1 MILSFNLSLFY
12 SSFFP
17 SLQPSA
23 FCAGQP
29 TLHRPDANALAG
41 SGRQSLVSEPK
52 KKWRIPSTHGSSPDV
67 DVDLYGRSHV
77 FRILICLYGRKSRKY
92 KPGSRSHTNYFYVDT
107 ETLWMCLKLLP
118 KPFRVSCHVFKPRA
132 HKFHR
137 NSCLEEITFSQ
148 QSLGPCAFRIS
159 MLLMSPG
166 LVLHHYTPR
175 IARVFLESLYTPT
188 TSNNWI

>member
-1 MILSFNLSLFY
+1 MILYDSIIQSIIVLHWCSI
-12 SSFFP
+12 FP

-52 KKWRIPSTHGSSPDV
+52 KSGESHQLMDQIKSWRRLRFVWKITCF
-67 DVDLYGRSHV
+67 SH
-77 FRILICLYGRKSRKY
+77 LDCLYGRKSRKY

-107 ETLWMCLKLLP
+107 ETLWMCLKQH
-118 KPFRVSCHVFKPRA
+118 FRSKVWALARFGYQWKA
-132 HKFHR
+132 W
-137 NSCLEEITFSQ
+137 
-148 QSLGPCAFRIS
+148 
-159 MLLMSPG
+159 LLMSPG

-175 IARVFLESLYTPT
+175 IARDFFLESLYTPT
-188 TSNNWI
+188 TSNNWIQLAYSKSMRF